1 LLLGCRM
8 ADERTRKDE
17 DNLEGNQAQRGSDAA
32 PDAVADDIV
41 AGEGPMRRN
50 RTNTSDSSG
59 IPADDERAGEIR
71 KRLHDQGFDPN
82 VG

>member
-1 LLLGCRM
+1 M
-8 ADERTRKDE
+8 ADEQNRE
-17 DNLEGNQAQRGSDAA
+17 ENQAQADSDAA
-32 PDAVADDIV
+32 PDAEALAENIV
-41 AGEGPMRRN
+41 AGEGATRRN
-50 RTNTSDSSG
+50 PTNTSDSSG